1 MLKDIFP
8 ILSSINPYNNG
19 IAEEAKASWVYLASL
34 WLQNLLVF
42 PVLHMNRD
50 GNNKVQSKNL

>member
-34 WLQNLLVF
+34 
-42 PVLHMNRD
+42 
-50 GNNKVQSKNL
+50 